1 MKKAFAFTG
10 PSNSGKTTLICKI
23 SEHLQKLGLK
33 VAIIKHDPK
42 DKAVFDTNGKDS
54 FKFYQTGA
62 EVAVLSPVKTTI
74 FYHESLE
81 IEQIIKQFSA
91 DIVLVE
97 GLKSLP
103 LPRLCVFCKEVD
115 ESYLEYSLALA
126 SYSNKNYGLK
136 QFNLD
141 DIASISEFVLNNAK
155 EI

>member
-23 SEHLQKLGLK
+23 SEYLQNQGLK

-62 EVAVLSPVKTTI
+62 EVAVLSPNKTTM
-74 FYHESLE
+74 FYHHSLE

-97 GLKSLP
+97 GLKILP
-103 LPRLCVFCKEVD
+103 LPRLCVFCKEID
-115 ESYLEYSLALA
+115 ENYLEYSLALA
-126 SYSNKNYGLK
+126 SYSNKDYGLT

-141 DIASISEFVLNNAK
+141 DIASISDFVLKNAK

>member
-126 SYSNKNYGLK
+126 SYSNKDYGLK

>member
-23 SEHLQKLGLK
+23 SEYLQKQGLK

-42 DKAVFDTNGKDS
+42 NKAVFDTNGKDS

-62 EVAVLSPVKTTI
+62 EVAVVSPAKTTM
-74 FYHESLE
+74 FYHHSIE
-81 IEQIIKQFSA
+81 IEEIIKKFTA

-97 GLKSLP
+97 GLKTLP
-103 LPRLCVFCKEVD
+103 LPRLCVFCKEID
-115 ESYLEYSLALA
+115 ENYLEYSLALA
-126 SYSNKNYGLK
+126 SYTNKDYK
-136 QFNLD
+136 ITHFHLD
-141 DIASISEFVLNNAK
+141 DIESISKFVLSNAK

>member
-126 SYSNKNYGLK
+126 SYSNKDYDLK

>member
-91 DIVLVE
+91 NIVLVE

-126 SYSNKNYGLK
+126 SYSNKDYGLK